1 MKKLVLTFLC
11 VALIFAMTTFT
22 SGVQNLISQAKAEHA
37 PAKSA
42 PDPWLGTWKM
52 DVSQSKLHGPAP
64 KEETLVI
71 EAVSASRIKYSIKS
85 IGQSSQYTLTY
96 DGKPDSASP
105 VKMDGNPAGTA
116 TYHRVTNHEYSGKAS
131 MGQSLT
137 TTETIRLSPDKK
149 KTTVKIHAKD
159 DKGEYDEIAV
169 YTR

>member
-11 VALIFAMTTFT
+11 VASIFATTTFK
-22 SGVQNLISQAKAEHA
+22 SGAQNLISQTKVEHA

-42 PDPWLGTWKM
+42 ADPWLGTWKM

-64 KEETLVI
+64 KEEILVI
-71 EAVSASRIKYSIKS
+71 EAVSPDHIKYSIKS
-85 IGQSSQYTLTY
+85 VGQTSQYTLTY
-96 DGKPDSASP
+96 DGKPDSDSP
-105 VKMDGNPAGTA
+105 VMMDDNPAGTA
-116 TYHRVTNHEYSGKAS
+116 TYHRVTNHEYSGKAR
-131 MGQSLT
+131 MGKSLT

-159 DKGEYDEIAV
+159 GKGEYDEIAV